1 MSDKNFDDKIRETLE
16 GHEPEVNANWGKMK
30 DRIAAAAAI
39 GAIGLD
45 VAGSKIATQLS
56 IAAAVVIGAGTM
68 WLAQTFF
75 VEDDFEK
82 ETSIAITVDEDAHN
96 IDEQIAFDPERLIEE
111 SVVAESSDIK
121 LEVNVN
127 SNPVEEK
134 PIMITA
140 DNTTSVNEDK
150 VEDRPIIESSPEVFE
165 ELEPEELEVVPFT
178 ASATSSCV
186 GVKVDFVV
194 EDIDALNIYL
204 WNFGDGSFSSE
215 AAPTHTYDKPGIFD
229 VTLSMRSPGTSIKT
243 KTIKNLVEIH
253 PQPTAVM
260 SWEFP
265 RTVKG
270 NTVQIVLVDNT
281 ELANSATWLVDGEII
296 EFETPVLNIPGKYD
310 LNLIASNQF
319 GCQDHVS
326 KTIVVGDRQQ
336 LNAPARFSPD
346 GDGRYDTFMPFGLL
360 SLSDR
365 WQLVISNEEGK
376 EVFVSDSAENSWGGI
391 LEDGTVAINGSH
403 FYWTVIC
410 TDFHGNKR
418 LYSDIINV
426 ER

>member
-96 IDEQIAFDPERLIEE
+96 IDEQIAFDPETLIEE

-296 EFETPVLNIPGKYD
+296 EFDTPVLNIPGKYD

>member
-96 IDEQIAFDPERLIEE
+96 IDEQIAFDPETLIEE